1 MTSAL
6 TEQVWNYAL
15 STYVVLG
22 LVIALLSEEHSVTTK
37 VVVGLILLLIL
48 YLLILYWTLQPL
60 YTALHSTIQ
69 LVKEPP
75 LQGGIGRGRT
85 CVEYCNLN
93 LIDRYL
99 YEGP

>member
-48 YLLILYWTLQPL
+48 Y
-60 YTALHSTIQ
+60 
-69 LVKEPP
+69 
-75 LQGGIGRGRT
+75 
-85 CVEYCNLN
+85 
-93 LIDRYL
+93 
-99 YEGP
+99 